1 MVIGC
6 MHFIDSWFMISN
18 IHEIFIAVVVNFI
31 LIILKSNLLLFHK
44 MIKPLTFKY
53 FFMLDHQQT
62 IKRVLGLT
70 NIKEIA
76 AGSNHSIA
84 INDQGIWTWGKA
96 DSFNLGV

>member
-1 MVIGC
+1 
-6 MHFIDSWFMISN
+6 
-18 IHEIFIAVVVNFI
+18 
-31 LIILKSNLLLFHK
+31 
-44 MIKPLTFKY
+44 
-53 FFMLDHQQT
+53 MLDHQQT